1 MPNELED
8 SGPSRAPGRANRPTL
23 SEQLATA
30 QAEIDELRRTNDALA
45 NQSLNTWLVVVSDEA
60 RALSQVYSTL
70 SWRITK
76 PLRMARQVQVKVKEV
91 GVSETAAV
99 VSASVRRRLG
109 TKA

>member
-1 MPNELED
+1 MPNEPEE
-8 SGPSRAPGRANRPTL
+8 STPSRAQGRAKRPTL

-30 QAEIDELRRTNDALA
+30 QAEIEELRRTNDALA

-76 PLRMARQVQVKVKEV
+76 PLRLARQVQIKVKEV
-91 GVSETAAV
+91 GVTETAAV
-99 VSASVRRRLG
+99 VGAGVKRRLG